1 MYNIKLESYIPE
13 PKPATTDRIVAAH
26 YYAAWKYG
34 AAEVHEGFC
43 DLAKDYPDRTPLMGY
58 YDEELPEVADWEIK
72 WAIEHGINCFIH
84 CWYRRAHNA
93 GKPISEADL
102 RCGHGLHEA
111 LFNAKYQKYMKFA
124 IMFEASARWA
134 GTDERDMLENL
145 MPFWMDNYFLRGN
158 YLVIDNK
165 PVVFVYSQD
174 RLAKDCF
181 KSAESQKATFDACR
195 EYARSRG
202 FDGMVF
208 AVMDTSLDE
217 EKYLDAIARGYD
229 FRFGYNS
236 GYKAPCDFYEDE
248 EDIVRSQCE
257 LFKKQ
262 LLRDPE
268 RFIAT
273 PSCFCDPT
281 PRFSERW
288 NAQGY
293 AFREWMNIWYLQPES
308 FRKLIR
314 EMKGI
319 CDSLPEGA
327 WARKI
332 MMIDNWNEWD
342 EGHFIA
348 PSHKFGFGYLQA
360 IREELTERDNL
371 PDYRT
376 PADQG
381 FGGYNRSWPTP
392 DFKDICER
400 RLAEKK

>member
-1 MYNIKLESYIPE
+1 
-13 PKPATTDRIVAAH
+13 
-26 YYAAWKYG
+26 
-34 AAEVHEGFC
+34 
-43 DLAKDYPDRTPLMGY
+43 
-58 YDEELPEVADWEIK
+58 
-72 WAIEHGINCFIH
+72 
-84 CWYRRAHNA
+84 
-93 GKPISEADL
+93 
-102 RCGHGLHEA
+102 
-111 LFNAKYQKYMKFA
+111 
-124 IMFEASARWA
+124 MFEASARWA

-158 YLVIDNK
+158 YLIIDNK

-217 EKYLDAIARGYD
+217 KNYLDAIARGYD

-236 GYKAPCDFYEDE
+236 GYKAPYDFYEDE
-248 EDIVRSQCE
+248 DDIVRSQCE

-262 LLRDPE
+262 LVRDPE

-314 EMKGI
+314 GMKEI
-319 CDSLPEGA
+319 CDVLPENA

-392 DFKDICER
+392 DFKEICEQ
-400 RLAEKK
+400 RLAQKK